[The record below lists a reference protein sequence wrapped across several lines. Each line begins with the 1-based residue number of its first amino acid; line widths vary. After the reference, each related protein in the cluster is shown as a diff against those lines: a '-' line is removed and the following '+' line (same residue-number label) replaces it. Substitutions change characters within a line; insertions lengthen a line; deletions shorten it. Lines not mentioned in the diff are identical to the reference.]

1 MMKVSATTMDNSK
14 KAVSSDTLNF
24 LKNNV
29 YNITDVTR
37 HNKLTEMLDCFSKEK
52 TDEVFIIQNAKN
64 KDAKG
69 VFVDLDYFEELLA
82 SREAIDHALDH
93 LIEKTTMQRLN
104 SKATLSL
111 TDVFDNDDI
120 DFNQLMKEIED

>member
-111 TDVFDNDDI
+111 TDVFDNGDI
-120 DFNQLMKEIED
+120 DFDQLMKEIED

>member
-14 KAVSSDTLNF
+14 KAVNSNTLNF

-37 HNKLTEMLDCFSKEK
+37 HNKLTEMLDCFSREV

-69 VFVDLDYFEELLA
+69 VFLDLDYFEELLA
-82 SREAIDHALDH
+82 SKEALDGALDH
-93 LIEKTTMQRLN
+93 LIEKTAIQRLD
-104 SKATLSL
+104 SEATLSL

-120 DFNQLMKEIED
+120 DFDQLMKEIED

>member
-1 MMKVSATTMDNSK
+1 MRKVSASTMDKSK
-14 KAVSSDTLNF
+14 KAVSSDTLSF

-37 HNKLTEMLDCFSKEK
+37 HNKLTEMLELFSQEM

-69 VFVDLDYFEELLA
+69 AFLDLDYFEDLLA
-82 SREAIDHALDH
+82 TKEALDNA
-93 LIEKTTMQRLN
+93 LDELVEETALQRKN
-104 SKATLSL
+104 SEATLSL
-111 TDVFDNDDI
+111 HDVFTEDDI
-120 DFNQLMKEIED
+120 DFDQLMKEIED